1 MECGRYIERNPVRA
15 GIVDNPGKYYWSSY
29 NFYAKGTPD
38 DIITPDPLY
47 MALSSIEVERR
58 SKYIEYVSTDRP
70 YEKLL
75 DEKLSELK

>member
-29 NFYAKGTPD
+29 NFYAKSRPD
-38 DIITPDPLY
+38 VIITPDPLY
-47 MALSSIEVERR
+47 IALSTIDAERR
-58 SKYIEYVSTDRP
+58 AKYIEYVATNRP
-70 YEKLL
+70 YERLL